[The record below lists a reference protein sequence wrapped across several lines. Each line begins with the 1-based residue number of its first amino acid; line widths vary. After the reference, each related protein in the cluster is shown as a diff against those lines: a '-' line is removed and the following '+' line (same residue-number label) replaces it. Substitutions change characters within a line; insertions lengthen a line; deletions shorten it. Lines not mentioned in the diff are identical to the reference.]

1 MRIALGQLNSTVGDL
16 IGNAQRMIEAARAA
30 TARGAEVIVFP
41 ELSLAG
47 YPPRDLVEKESFL
60 SRTAEQL
67 ARLAAG
73 TANLSTAIACG
84 YVGKAEGNSA
94 KQATNSAA
102 LIESGRIVFLWHK
115 ILPATC
121 A

>member
-41 ELSLAG
+41 ELSLTG

-60 SRTAEQL
+60 DRTAEQL
-67 ARLAAG
+67 ERMTLETSDLNAA
-73 TANLSTAIACG
+73 IVCG
-84 YVGKAEGNSA
+84 YVGKAEGWTG
-94 KQATNSAA
+94 KRATNSAA
-102 LIESGRIVFLWHK
+102 IIERGQV
-115 ILPATC
+115 
-121 A
+121 